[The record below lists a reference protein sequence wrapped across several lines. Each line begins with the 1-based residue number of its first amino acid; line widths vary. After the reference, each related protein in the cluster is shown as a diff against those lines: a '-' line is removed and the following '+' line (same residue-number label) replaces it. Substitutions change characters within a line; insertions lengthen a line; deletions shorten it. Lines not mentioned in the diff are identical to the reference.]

1 MFTERLRQYR
11 EGLELTKKEMADKL
25 GVSAPFYNYI
35 ENGKKGASR
44 NFMIKLVAE
53 SNKPEEYWLY
63 GIEEGNYIDVRE
75 DLKCTKKAIEQI
87 VELGLVSNVD
97 DLFNGNYKKGTLEEL
112 LISALKA
119 DIDCKIKKIKK

>member
-1 MFTERLRQYR
+1 MFTERLREYR
-11 EGLELTKKEMADKL
+11 EGLGLTKKEMSDKL

-35 ENGKKGASR
+35 ENGKKSASR

-63 GIEEGNYIDVRE
+63 GIEEENYIDIRE

-97 DLFNGNYKKGTLEEL
+97 DLFNCNYKKGTLEEL